1 MKYRKGIPDAEK
13 PRQTEEIPQGHTIMP
28 KNRGINNERRSVMVF
43 TNYEQLIEKVKGYP
57 AKKRMAVAAAGDEH
71 TLEAVMHARKE
82 GIVEP
87 ILVGDKAVIDAIL
100 KEMGETVPE
109 ENIYDYPDLKEAA
122 EYAVS
127 LVREGKADFLMKG
140 KLDTAVILKAVVNKE
155 HGLGQGR
162 TMSHFTM
169 FEVPSYHKILVAV
182 DGGMVTYPT
191 LEQKKD
197 IINNTVETLISMGYE
212 CPKVGVL
219 ACVEKVNPKMPE
231 TVEANE
237 LKEMNQRGEIKNCIV
252 EGPISYDCAVNKEI
266 ADFKG
271 YESPVAGDVDILV
284 APNIHAGNIMGK
296 MFVCTCGARMAGF
309 IVGAKCPIVLTSR
322 GSSAEE
328 KYLSIVVCAA
338 AAK

>member
-1 MKYRKGIPDAEK
+1 MVC
-13 PRQTEEIPQGHTIMP
+13 
-28 KNRGINNERRSVMVF
+28 KNFDQIIER
-43 TNYEQLIEKVKGYP
+43 VKGFP
-57 AKKRMAVAAAGDEH
+57 SAKRMAVAAAGDEH

-82 GIVEP
+82 GIVDP
-87 ILVGDKAVIDAIL
+87 ILVGDKAVIDVIL
-100 KEMGETVPE
+100 SKMGETVAE
-109 ENIYDYPDLKEAA
+109 ENIYDYPDLKDAA
-122 EYAVS
+122 EFAVK
-127 LVREGKADFLMKG
+127 LVKEGKADFLMKG

-169 FEVPSYHKILVAV
+169 FEVPTYHKILVPV

-197 IINNTVETLISMGYE
+197 IIDNTVETLISMGYD

-219 ACVEKVNPKMPE
+219 ACVEKLNPKMPE

-237 LKEMNQRGEIKNCIV
+237 LKMMNKRGEIKNCIV
-252 EGPISYDCAVNKEI
+252 EGPISYDCALSKEI

-271 YESPVAGDVDILV
+271 FESPVAGDADILI

-296 MFVCTCGARMAGF
+296 MLAVTCKARMAGM

-322 GSSAEE
+322 GSSADE
-328 KYLSIVVCAA
+328 KYMSIVVSAA
-338 AAK
+338 ACK